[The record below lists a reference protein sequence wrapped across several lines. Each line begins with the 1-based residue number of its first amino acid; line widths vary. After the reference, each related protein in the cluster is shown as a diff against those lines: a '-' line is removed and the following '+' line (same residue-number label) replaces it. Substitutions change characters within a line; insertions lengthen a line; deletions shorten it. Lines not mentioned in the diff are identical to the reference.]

1 MPTPPLA
8 AVSDA
13 AHDSPAA
20 PRSCTPT
27 ASFWS
32 SSSRHASMRR
42 FSSNG
47 SPTCTDGRFTAPPSS
62 KPADASTL
70 APPMPSRPVELPSST
85 ARLPGP
91 SARASTS
98 RVDGQDAE
106 AQHVHERVVAVGV
119 VEHRLAADGRH
130 AHRVAVAADARHDAF
145 EQVARARVVERA
157 EAQRVHQRDRP
168 RAHRE
173 DVADDA
179 ADAGGRALV
188 GLDRRRVVVA
198 LDAHRDREPVADVD
212 HARALTRADEH
223 PRRRRR
229 EAAEVR
235 TRRLVGAVLRPHHRV
250 HRELE
255 VGRLAAELARPPRPA
270 RRRSSRAAGAAAVPS
285 EPRLVTGPRPLRARS
300 RSTDATGA
308 GLYARRSQ
316 PVDFSEMHR
325 A

>member
-27 ASFWS
+27 ASLRS
-32 SSSRHASMRR
+32 SSSRHASMSR

-47 SPTCTDGRFTAPPSS
+47 SPTCTDGRFASSPAS

-91 SARASTS
+91 FGAREHQPI
-98 RVDGQDAE
+98 VGQDAE

-119 VEHRLAADGRH
+119 VEHRFAADRRH
-130 AHRVAVAADARHDAF
+130 ADRVAVAADARHDAF

-157 EAQRVHQRDRP
+157 EAQRIHQRDRP
-168 RAHRE
+168 GAHRE

-179 ADAGGRALV
+179 ADAGRRAFV
-188 GLDRRRVVVA
+188 GLDRRRVVVT

-212 HARALTRADEH
+212 DARALARADEH
-223 PRRRRR
+223 PRRLGR
-229 EAAEVR
+229 ERGRGARATTCR
-235 TRRLVGAVLRPHHRV
+235 SSAPTTSPSTSRARGRVGSRP
-250 HRELE
+250 
-255 VGRLAAELARPPRPA
+255 ELADHRGQLVVGHPELLVQRP
-270 RRRSSRAAGAAAVPS
+270 
-285 EPRLVTGPRPLRARS
+285 
-300 RSTDATGA
+300 
-308 GLYARRSQ
+308 
-316 PVDFSEMHR
+316 FHR
-325 A
+325 DRD